1 MLPKF
6 ANREREMRFLEETYR
21 EKGFN
26 LVVLYGRRRVGKTEL
41 IKKFIENKPSIYILA
56 TDESFA
62 ENIKSFKQKFAE
74 FAKKE
79 YFLRL
84 ETKSLYELFR
94 FFCEEINEKK
104 CVMVIDEFPYLMQTK
119 KGLLSLFQKIIDE
132 LLMHTNVILI
142 LCGSSMS
149 VMESELLGKG
159 TPLYGRKL
167 NIWKL
172 QPFSFK
178 HVVKYFKNPFEVYFI
193 FGGVPY
199 YLKFYNED
207 KSLTENI
214 REILLTKG
222 KNLYDEP
229 LILLRQEFRE
239 SRVYRLVLKYLS
251 LGYKTIGKLCSASGM
266 DKSNLTKYLSSL
278 EEVGIVRHILPF
290 GMKRKGIYE
299 INDPLFRFW
308 FKFVYP
314 YRDYLEVGRRE
325 VVEEIIAREL
335 NEYFGLCF
343 EYLVEE
349 ILKEKLIPE
358 FENFGLISKWWYEDK
373 EIDIV
378 ALNEKAKE
386 ILFAECKW
394 QEKVNAKK
402 ICKELAEKS
411 RYVQWH
417 NDKRKEGFAIF
428 AKSFSRRIN
437 EFEGRKVY
445 CFDLRDMKRVVKEAY
460 DYGKRG
466 RTKTVN

>member
-6 ANREREMRFLEETYR
+6 ANRERELSFLEEIYR

-41 IKKFIENKPSIYILA
+41 IKKFIENKPSIYVLA
-56 TDESFA
+56 TDESYA
-62 ENIKSFKQKFAE
+62 ENIKFFKQKFAE
-74 FAKKE
+74 FAKRE

-84 ETKSLYELFR
+84 ETESLYELFR
-94 FFCEEINEKK
+94 FFCEEIKERK
-104 CVMVIDEFPYLMQTK
+104 CVIVIDEFPYLMQTK

-132 LLMHTNVILI
+132 LLVRTNITLI
-142 LCGSSMS
+142 FCGSSMS
-149 VMESELLGKG
+149 VMESEVIGKG
-159 TPLYGRKL
+159 TPLYGRNL

-199 YLKFYNED
+199 YLKFYNEE
-207 KSLTENI
+207 KPLMENI

-239 SRVYRLVLKYLS
+239 SRVYRLILKYLS

-278 EEVGIVRHILPF
+278 EEVGIVRHVLPF

-325 VVEEIIAREL
+325 VVEEIIGREL

-349 ILKEKLIPE
+349 VLKQKLIPE
-358 FENFGLISKWWYEDK
+358 LEDFGFVSKWWHKDK
-373 EIDIV
+373 EIDLV
-378 ALNEKAKE
+378 ALKEETKE
-386 ILFAECKW
+386 ILFCECKW
-394 QEKVNAKK
+394 QSRVNAKK
-402 ICKELAEKS
+402 VCRELTEKAS
-411 RYVQWH
+411 YVQWH
-417 NDKRKEGFAIF
+417 NEKRKESFAIF
-428 AKSFSRRIN
+428 AKSFSKKIS
-437 EFEGRKVY
+437 EFEGKKVY
-445 CFDLRDMKRVVKEAY
+445 CFDLREMEKILK
-460 DYGKRG
+460 
-466 RTKTVN
+466 